1 MRCHMSPASNAL
13 WICAAALAVTSAS
26 LTAFGLRQAPNRGWR
41 WWVVALWLTSLGTAA
56 AAAGK
61 PGQVAATLL
70 LMQWPVL
77 TLIGVRRFHARS
89 RLPLNEA
96 IDWAVLAAA
105 AAAAMAASLWAGD
118 GALAAWLSAAAA
130 VLVHLYAAC
139 LLFSGPAGREAV
151 PLLWL
156 SVTIALVALL
166 PLPASWPGYELRPS
180 IELRAAAATLGA
192 VVMAFVALTLICE
205 RTERRLRDT
214 LRRLRL
220 LANID
225 SLTNVPN
232 RRHFHELA
240 TLALRHDAPGSATL
254 LMFDIDHFKRINDQ
268 LGHAAGDRA
277 LRLVSASMIEH
288 LRAHDVAGRH
298 GGDEFVLLL
307 RDTAVAAAGG
317 VAARIVADL
326 QSNAQAAVLPQLSLS
341 FGMVQTLPGEGIADA
356 LRRADQAL
364 YEAKRQGR
372 SRAVTA
378 VGDEDRPVFS
388 ESQRLGLTPL

>member
-1 MRCHMSPASNAL
+1 MSPASNAL

-61 PGQVAATLL
+61 PGHVAATLL
-70 LMQWPVL
+70 MMQWPVL

-130 VLVHLYAAC
+130 VLVQLYAAC
-139 LLFSGPAGREAV
+139 LQFSGPAGREAV

-192 VVMAFVALTLICE
+192 VVMAFVALTLIWE

-254 LMFDIDHFKRINDQ
+254 LMFDIDHFKRINDTY
-268 LGHAAGDRA
+268 GHG
-277 LRLVSASMIEH
+277 V
-288 LRAHDVAGRH
+288 
-298 GGDEFVLLL
+298 GDEVLCKVAEIARREIKAEDLVGRIGGEEFVCILSGLTDAETRTL
-307 RDTAVAAAGG
+307 AERLCFAIAHGTEQAICPAVTISVG
-317 VAARIVADL
+317 L
-326 QSNAQAAVLPQLSLS
+326 AVLREDDSIE
-341 FGMVQTLPGEGIADA
+341 TLMCRADA
-356 LRRADQAL
+356 AL
-364 YEAKRQGR
+364 YEAKENGR
-372 SRAVTA
+372 NQVRRAA
-378 VGDEDRPVFS
+378 
-388 ESQRLGLTPL
+388 

>member
-1 MRCHMSPASNAL
+1 MSPASNAL